1 MRLLFWMLICLCAA
15 AVATCSDEATTE
27 PALSDQP
34 AAGSADEA
42 AATPRPDGVRISQI
56 AAGGARTCA
65 LTVEGEVVCWG
76 GGDGASQN
84 LRAPLT
90 NYRGEVGPIVQLAVG
105 VQDACALVEGNGLIC
120 WRHSGEDQSVLARP
134 EQVPGSYMDIS
145 VGASHACGIRTDRSI
160 RCWPS
165 PGDTGADLVEQR
177 DGQFADVAA
186 GDGFT
191 CAVEQSGAASCWR
204 LDGASTLPAPA
215 GSFTAISAGGGHVC
229 AVTDDQRLRCWG
241 ENGNGQAEPPPGR
254 YTAAS
259 ASDSHTC
266 ALTLGAELDCWGD
279 NWKRHTTPPPGEWRA
294 LTGGGQH
301 FCALRDDDTASC
313 WGYPARSW
321 DNSRM
326 AFPSGRWTAVDV
338 GPLSFCALSESE
350 EVACYTAAG
359 GIATGRAYGPWT
371 KFVATRNRPCMPSPS
386 GFRCVGGY
394 VRHVPRSLPDRWR
407 ATPIVDLASGSGGI
421 CALFDGG
428 AVRCWN
434 GSAGSVWGLPGEYVA
449 LSAMAYEYL
458 CAIDVEQRVRC
469 GAPAGPLD
477 AAPVPPGAYVAVS
490 VASSGL
496 FLECWEAESEGN
508 GSEEDSGGCAEP
520 AACALTDQ
528 GDVTCW
534 GKWTGEDWVTPDGP
548 FSAVAVSDVAACGVR
563 PSGALECWSSDGVE
577 PTPSGQFVDVDVA
590 GQFACAL
597 RVDGAIHCW
606 HQPGD
611 WVSDWV
617 GPREVLI
624 PAIDLAIDRY
634 EAPSP

>member
-90 NYRGEVGPIVQLAVG
+90 NYRGAVGPIVQLAVG

-186 GDGFT
+186 GDGFI

-266 ALTLGAELDCWGD
+266 ALTLGAELDYWGD

-428 AVRCWN
+428 AIRCWKDST
-434 GSAGSVWGLPGEYVA
+434 GIVSGPPGEYVA
-449 LSAMAYEYL
+449 LSSIVYEYM

-469 GAPAGPLD
+469 GVPGGPLG
-477 AAPVPPGAYVAVS
+477 AAPIPPAAYVAVS
-490 VASSGL
+490 VASLSDRSCEENGS
-496 FLECWEAESEGN
+496 LECS
-508 GSEEDSGGCAEP
+508 EP

-534 GKWTGEDWVTPDGP
+534 GKWTGETWTAPDGP
-548 FSAVAVSDVAACGVR
+548 FSAVAVSDGMGCGLR
-563 PSGALECWSSDGVE
+563 PSGGLECWSSDGVE
-577 PTPSGQFVDVDVA
+577 PTPRGQFVDVDV
-590 GQFACAL
+590 GPEFSCAV

-606 HQPGD
+606 HDPWTRGD
-611 WVSDWV
+611 WRDR
-617 GPREVLI
+617 PEVLI

-634 EAPSP
+634 EAPSL